1 MSRRGFCSPFA
12 EDLDNMIDL
21 MVVSGGAESSYLP
34 RARSFDTFCAH
45 EHPECSELTEWLIL
59 EWLRP
64 VMKKEPAVIHQRICF
79 MNGFARYLNN
89 VGKPAFMMH
98 NRFACG
104 RTLFVP
110 YIFSDDDLTRLFHVI
125 DTNGKHGNLFQRIQ
139 FSVYYRLIY
148 TCGLR
153 PNEGRTLRKKHVDL
167 HAGEIVIECS
177 KERRS
182 RIVVMSDDMR
192 ALAARYSSLLN
203 ACFPDTE
210 FFFPSK
216 HGREYPAAFFQTN
229 LVRFFAEANP
239 AIPADFLPRVRVY
252 DLRHRFATAAV
263 HRWLEQGK
271 PVDAMLPYLQM
282 YMGHAR
288 LSSTAYYIHL
298 LPEHLV
304 KASGMNWEEIG
315 DILPGVELWQD

>member
-21 MVVSGGAESSYLP
+21 MVVSGGAESSYLS

-110 YIFSDDDLTRLFHVI
+110 YIFSDDDLTRFFHVI
-125 DTNGKHGNLFQRIQ
+125 DTNGKHGNPFQRIQ

-167 HAGEIVIECS
+167 HSGEIAIE
-177 KERRS
+177 
-182 RIVVMSDDMR
+182 
-192 ALAARYSSLLN
+192 
-203 ACFPDTE
+203 
-210 FFFPSK
+210 
-216 HGREYPAAFFQTN
+216 
-229 LVRFFAEANP
+229 
-239 AIPADFLPRVRVY
+239 
-252 DLRHRFATAAV
+252 
-263 HRWLEQGK
+263 
-271 PVDAMLPYLQM
+271 
-282 YMGHAR
+282 
-288 LSSTAYYIHL
+288 
-298 LPEHLV
+298 
-304 KASGMNWEEIG
+304 
-315 DILPGVELWQD
+315 

>member
-1 MSRRGFCSPFA
+1 
-12 EDLDNMIDL
+12 
-21 MVVSGGAESSYLP
+21 
-34 RARSFDTFCAH
+34 
-45 EHPECSELTEWLIL
+45 
-59 EWLRP
+59 
-64 VMKKEPAVIHQRICF
+64 MKKEPAVIHQRICF

-98 NRFACG
+98 NRFTCG

-125 DTNGKHGNLFQRIQ
+125 DTNGKHGNPFQRIQ

-167 HAGEIVIECS
+167 HSGEIAIESS

-216 HGREYPAAFFQTN
+216 HGREYPATFFQAN

-252 DLRHRFATAAV
+252 DLRHRFATAAI

-271 PVDAMLPYLQM
+271 A
-282 YMGHAR
+282 G
-288 LSSTAYYIHL
+288 
-298 LPEHLV
+298 
-304 KASGMNWEEIG
+304 
-315 DILPGVELWQD
+315 

>member
-1 MSRRGFCSPFA
+1 
-12 EDLDNMIDL
+12 

-45 EHPECSELTEWLIL
+45 EYPECSELTEWLIL

-125 DTNGKHGNLFQRIQ
+125 DTNGKHGNPFQRIQ

-153 PNEGRTLRKKHVDL
+153 PNEGRTLTKKHVDL
-167 HAGEIVIECS
+167 HSGEIAIECS

-182 RIVVMSDDMR
+182 RIVVMTDDMR

-216 HGREYPAAFFQTN
+216 HGQEYPALSFRRTLSAS
-229 LVRFFAEANP
+229 
-239 AIPADFLPRVRVY
+239 LPRPILLFLQTSCLVCASMIFV
-252 DLRHRFATAAV
+252 TALPRQPFTAGLS
-263 HRWLEQGK
+263 RESRLMLCCLICRCTWGTQGF
-271 PVDAMLPYLQM
+271 PLP
-282 YMGHAR
+282 R
-288 LSSTAYYIHL
+288 TISIFCRSIW
-298 LPEHLV
+298 
-304 KASGMNWEEIG
+304 SGQ
-315 DILPGVELWQD
+315 VA

>member
-1 MSRRGFCSPFA
+1 MSQRGLCSPFA

-21 MVVSGGAESSYLP
+21 MVVSGGAESSYLS
-34 RARSFDTFCAH
+34 RARSFDAFCAH
-45 EHPECSELTEWLIL
+45 EHPECKELTEWLIL
-59 EWLRP
+59 EWLKP
-64 VMKKEPAVIHQRICF
+64 VMNKDPSVIHQRICF
-79 MNGFARYLNN
+79 MNGFAKYLNN

-98 NRFACG
+98 NRFTCG

-125 DTNGKHGNLFQRIQ
+125 DTNVKHGNKFQQIQ
-139 FSVYYRLIY
+139 FSVYYRLVY

-153 PNEGRTLRKKHVDL
+153 PNEGRTLKKKHVNL
-167 HAGEIVIECS
+167 NSGEITIECS

-182 RIVVMSDDMR
+182 RIVVMSDDMK
-192 ALAARYSSLLN
+192 ALASKYFTLLN
-203 ACFPDTE
+203 IFFPDE
-210 FFFPSK
+210 EPFFPSK
-216 HGREYPAAFFQTN
+216 CGGEHPAAFFQTN
-229 LVRFFAEANP
+229 FSRFFAEANP
-239 AIPADFLPRVRVY
+239 AIPTDFLPRVRVY
-252 DLRHRFATAAV
+252 DLRHRFATAAI

-271 PVDAMLPYLQM
+271 PIDTMLPYLQM

-304 KASGMNWEEIG
+304 KANGMNWEKIG
-315 DILPGVELWQD
+315 DVIPEVELWQD

>member
-1 MSRRGFCSPFA
+1 MSLRGFCSPFA

-45 EHPECSELTEWLIL
+45 EHPECKELTEWLIL

-64 VMKKEPAVIHQRICF
+64 VMNKEPSVIHQRICF
-79 MNGFARYLNN
+79 MNGFAKYLNN

-110 YIFSDDDLTRLFHVI
+110 YIFSDDDLTRLFRVI
-125 DTNGKHGNLFQRIQ
+125 DMNENHGNKFQRIQ
-139 FSVYYRLIY
+139 FSVYYRLVY

-153 PNEGRTLRKKHVDL
+153 PNEGRTLKKKHVDL
-167 HAGEIVIECS
+167 HSGEITIECS

-192 ALAARYSSLLN
+192 ALAAKYSTLLN
-203 ACFPDTE
+203 TFFPDTE
-210 FFFPSK
+210 FFFPLKAWRRVSG
-216 HGREYPAAFFQTN
+216 H
-229 LVRFFAEANP
+229 
-239 AIPADFLPRVRVY
+239 FLP
-252 DLRHRFATAAV
+252 DELRSLLCRGQSCCSHRISASC
-263 HRWLEQGK
+263 
-271 PVDAMLPYLQM
+271 
-282 YMGHAR
+282 AR
-288 LSSTAYYIHL
+288 I
-298 LPEHLV
+298 
-304 KASGMNWEEIG
+304 
-315 DILPGVELWQD
+315 